1 MPACGGLA
9 YAMSSPVKQ
18 DLIRVLL
25 VDESMLSREG
35 LKAILRHEK
44 TITVVGEA
52 CTGTEAFAAVQHY
65 HPHVIVMDVQL
76 GDSRSIEACRA
87 IRGGY
92 PDISIL
98 CLTAENDTELFRSA
112 VRAGAQG
119 YLLKTAEGK
128 AIVNA
133 IKALSAGQSTL
144 DPSVTENLMSWI
156 RQSCL
161 AQKPVTKDLLSSHD
175 MQVLF
180 LVSSGKVTDEIA
192 KTLNLPPRAVK
203 SRLRN
208 IYKQLHISRRS
219 QAASYYAL
227 HDKTLDRSA
236 SPPEIQGE
244 REIILNRNQT

>member
-1 MPACGGLA
+1 MPAHGGLDD
-9 YAMSSPVKQ
+9 AMSSPVKQ

-44 TITVVGEA
+44 TITIVGESSTA
-52 CTGTEAFAAVQHY
+52 SEAFAAAQNY
-65 HPHVIVMDVQL
+65 QLHVIVMDLQL
-76 GDSRSIEACRA
+76 AGSHGIEACRA
-87 IRGGY
+87 IRGAY

-98 CLTAENDTELFRSA
+98 CLTAEDDTDLFRSA
-112 VRAGAQG
+112 FRAGAQG

-144 DPSVTENLMSWI
+144 DPSVTENLMTWI

-161 AQKPVTKDLLSSHD
+161 AQKPTTKDLLSSHD

-192 KTLNLPPRAVK
+192 KTLNLPPRDVK
-203 SRLRN
+203 ARLRN

-219 QAASYYAL
+219 QAASYFAL
-227 HDKTLDRSA
+227 HAKTLDRSA
-236 SPPEIQGE
+236 SPLEIQGE
-244 REIILNRNQT
+244 IEIDRSRNQT